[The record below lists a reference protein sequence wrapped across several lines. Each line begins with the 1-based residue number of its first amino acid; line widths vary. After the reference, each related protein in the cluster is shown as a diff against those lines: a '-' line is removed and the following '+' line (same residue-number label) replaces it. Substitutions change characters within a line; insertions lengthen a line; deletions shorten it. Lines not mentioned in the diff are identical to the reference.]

1 MTRTRS
7 LLALLLGTALL
18 VIGGVGA
25 AQAAAPAQT
34 FKDRTVRV
42 WHAAVTP
49 TAVVGSG
56 LGTVRTWFTPIS
68 VNGVSAAGQYMTGTL
83 TTVAL
88 NPADASEWRTSNL
101 VFVVGDE
108 ANQLVVGGVSIYPAV
123 SATIAAGATTTRPI
137 IGGSGRYNGARGHV
151 VSTNLG
157 ADGWSHVFHLLR

>member
-1 MTRTRS
+1 MTRARPF
-7 LLALLLGTALL
+7 LALLLGTALL
-18 VIGGVGA
+18 LIGGAGTA
-25 AQAAAPAQT
+25 HATAPAET

-88 NPADASEWRTSNL
+88 SPTDASEWRTSNL

-108 ANQLVVGGVSIYPAV
+108 ANQLVVGGVSVYPTV
-123 SATIAAGATTTRPI
+123 SATIAAGTRTTRPI

>member
-1 MTRTRS
+1 MTRARS
-7 LLALLLGTALL
+7 FLALLLGTALL
-18 VIGGVGA
+18 LIGGAGA
-25 AQAAAPAQT
+25 AQAAAPTET

-83 TTVAL
+83 TTVAV
-88 NPADASEWRTSNL
+88 NPDDASEWRTSNL

-108 ANQLVVGGVSIYPAV
+108 ANQLVVGGVSVYPTI
-123 SATIAAGATTTRPI
+123 SATIAAGTKTTRPI
-137 IGGSGRYNGARGHV
+137 IGGSGRYNGARGYA